1 MTKSTIHYT
10 GHDTFM
16 PYVLNR
22 TTAALNADFQL
33 VLRQHGLTLLHWRVL
48 AFLEQTD
55 DLGVSAL
62 AQKTDSDQATLSR
75 ALMVL
80 EKNGY
85 VDRRPC
91 AEDQR
96 GVNIHLLAEGKAI
109 FHQVLP
115 VAWQLHE
122 RAVAGFTPAEQQQ
135 LNDYLNRVRANV
147 SAAEP

>member
-1 MTKSTIHYT
+1 MTKSSINYI

-33 VLRQHGLTLLHWRVL
+33 FLRQQGLTLLHWRVL

-55 DLGVSAL
+55 GLGVSAL

-80 EKNGY
+80 EKKGFI
-85 VDRRPC
+85 DRRPC
-91 AEDQR
+91 AADQR
-96 GVNIHLLAEGKAI
+96 GVNIHLLAAGKAI

-115 VAWQLHE
+115 VAVQLHE
-122 RAVAGFTPAEQQQ
+122 RAVKGFSPAEQQQ
-135 LNDYLNRVRANV
+135 LNEFLNRVRANV
-147 SAAEP
+147 STENK